1 MRVLPAVLTSN
12 PRELERMLHE
22 AEAFTDRV
30 QVDIMDGRFVPSES
44 ISAEDL
50 ARVKTRLLLEVHL
63 MVIEPEAH
71 LEAFLKAGAGRVVF
85 HFEATSS
92 PARTI
97 ALARHLGL
105 GVGLALNPQTPV
117 LEAKPLFGEV
127 DFLLLLSVDPG
138 FYGSP
143 FLPSVLEK
151 AKALRPLFP
160 GEIGM
165 DGGIKAGNIHQ
176 VKEAGV
182 DYACLG
188 SAIFRSPDPQKSFLA
203 LQALAHD
210 KEAP

>member
-1 MRVLPAVLTSN
+1 LRVLPALLTSN

-44 ISAEDL
+44 ISAQDL
-50 ARVKTRLLLEVHL
+50 ARVKARLFMEVHL
-63 MVIEPEAH
+63 MVMEPEAH
-71 LEAFLKAGAGRVVF
+71 LEAFHEAGAGRVVF
-85 HFEATSS
+85 HYEATLS
-92 PARTI
+92 PSRTI

-105 GVGLALNPQTPV
+105 GVGLALNPQTPI

-143 FLPSVLEK
+143 FIPPVLEK
-151 AKALRPLFP
+151 AKGLRPLFL

-165 DGGIKAGNIHQ
+165 DGGIKAENIRQ

-182 DYACLG
+182 DYACVG
-188 SAIFRSPDPQKSFLA
+188 SGIFRSPDPARAYRELR
-203 LQALAHD
+203 ALAQD
-210 KEAP
+210 KEVP

>member
-1 MRVLPAVLTSN
+1 
-12 PRELERMLHE
+12 MLHE
-22 AEAFTDRV
+22 AEAFADQV

-50 ARVKTRLLLEVHL
+50 ARVKTRLFLEVHL
-63 MVIEPEAH
+63 MVMEPEAH

-85 HFEATSS
+85 HYEAGPS
-92 PARTI
+92 PSRTI

-151 AKALRPLFP
+151 AKVLRPLFP

-165 DGGIKAGNIHQ
+165 DGGIKGGNIHQ

-182 DYACLG
+182 DCACVG
-188 SAIFRSPDPQKSFLA
+188 SAIFKSPDPRKSFLA
-203 LQALAHD
+203 LQALAG
-210 KEAP
+210 AP

>member
-1 MRVLPAVLTSN
+1 
-12 PRELERMLHE
+12 MLRE

-30 QVDIMDGRFVPSES
+30 QVDIMDGRFVPSRS
-44 ISAEDL
+44 IAAEDL
-50 ARVKTRLLLEVHL
+50 ARVKTSLSLEVHL
-63 MVIEPEAH
+63 MVAEPEAH
-71 LEAFLKAGAGRVVF
+71 IKAFLSAGAGRVVF
-85 HFEATSS
+85 HREAAAPS
-92 PARTI
+92 RTI

-105 GVGLALNPQTPV
+105 GVGLALNPRTPV

-151 AKALRPLFP
+151 AKELRPLFP

-165 DGGIKAGNIHQ
+165 DGGIKTGNIHQ

-182 DYACLG
+182 DYACVG
-188 SAIFRSPDPQKSFLA
+188 SAIFESPDPRKSFLA
-203 LQALAHD
+203 LQALAQD
-210 KEAP
+210 KEVL

>member
-1 MRVLPAVLTSN
+1 
-12 PRELERMLHE
+12 MLRE

-30 QVDIMDGRFVPSES
+30 QVDIMDGRFVPSQS

-63 MVIEPEAH
+63 MVMEPESH
-71 LEAFLKAGAGRVVF
+71 LEAFHEAGAARAVF
-85 HFEATSS
+85 HYEATSS
-92 PARTI
+92 PSRTI

-117 LEAKPLFGEV
+117 LEAKPLFEEV

-143 FLPSVLEK
+143 FIPAVLEK
-151 AKALRPLFP
+151 TKALRPLFP
-160 GEIGM
+160 REIGM
-165 DGGIKAGNIHQ
+165 DGGIKEENIRQ

-182 DYACLG
+182 DYACVG
-188 SAIFRSPDPQKSFLA
+188 SGIFRSTDPARAYRELLA
-203 LQALAHD
+203 LARD
-210 KEAP
+210 KEVP